1 MRFSYLFSLSLIDL
15 VPKKDTV
22 SYKFNFEPNRAREH
36 LAGAGRW
43 GAVGSYT
50 MRAIMAGYT
59 YKAIY

>member
-22 SYKFNFEPNRAREH
+22 SYKFNFESNRARQH
-36 LAGAGRW
+36 LAGARGW

-50 MRAIMAGYT
+50 MKAIMAGYT
-59 YKAIY
+59 YEGIY